1 MVVLL
6 ISILLEMI
14 LILIFA
20 TKKKTDS
27 KIVLVASP
35 RIHQIPDSKM
45 SPLIAGERPRQRR
58 SDPLPACGRRKVWVR
73 CRRPGGVPGIKL
85 WPVACS
91 WAPGAPSQLQAFHHS
106 QQPRWDEVIS
116 WSSGTCRCLQ
126 KYQSS
131 GHHMSSQK
139 KRGPSYAV
147 KLFSPFRI
155 TWCFD
160 FFKKII
166 LFKFDHS

>member
-106 QQPRWDEVIS
+106 QQPR
-116 WSSGTCRCLQ
+116 
-126 KYQSS
+126 
-131 GHHMSSQK
+131 
-139 KRGPSYAV
+139 
-147 KLFSPFRI
+147 
-155 TWCFD
+155 
-160 FFKKII
+160 
-166 LFKFDHS
+166 